1 MEPIRIIP
9 WTRRFVEGL
18 GDELASRHDFAE
30 HVVIFTHDRPRRYMR
45 EFLKRH
51 PALARPCIM
60 PELTHMSAFVQ
71 HVRDEL
77 SGPLRQANR
86 LDRIELLYRI
96 VQDLRRDG
104 TGLLAALPALSRDK
118 FLPWGGKLADLME
131 DLFRQDADP
140 MDIALMGG
148 EVADYAAALLEQLSA
163 IHAAYLDE
171 LTRREWTTGGL
182 DLRFAA
188 ANVHAVAELLQG
200 KKLVA
205 AGFYALSH
213 AEDVLMK
220 SLWQQGLLEVWWHSD
235 PAVAHREHS
244 HWAVFE
250 HRAWRDTWHASA
262 VVMGDEEDSKPELR
276 FVEGFDRHSQLKAL
290 EEELANDPQHADTAV
305 VLPDPGAL
313 MPVLHHLPEEDVNI
327 SMGYP
332 LERTPLAR
340 LLEILMRLQENR
352 DGDGLYFWKDCVAL
366 LRHPFIRML
375 GDDDYR
381 RTLHLHEGALR
392 TGPARVDPRHW
403 DPPYGISP
411 LEDVSA
417 ETVEETRSAVFDA
430 CLTLFEKA
438 ETLTAVADALDGLG
452 RLLHQKGKKVL
463 TAHLMD
469 AECLHRLLHGASPAL
484 RDTLA
489 SNEHFARPVLF
500 AMLRQQLS
508 AERVSF
514 EPEPLSGL
522 QVLGVLETRL
532 LHFRKLIL
540 MDAVEERIPGT
551 NPHDPLLPDTLRR
564 ELGLPGVR
572 RRDYVAA
579 YNFHRLVKGADEA
592 VILYQAGVQPGL
604 LDSKSIRSRFVEQL
618 LWDEEKKRGAIV
630 KVGDDDLLRPVAM
643 RSSPV
648 PTDVD
653 PIRMTDGI
661 REALQSKL
669 QKQGLSP
676 TKLDA
681 YLRCPKQFFFE
692 YLARL
697 REDARPEDELNRHLG
712 NVIHDTLQAFL
723 TPHLGRKVD
732 ISSLSADNL
741 TSTFERLL
749 NEKQEFQH
757 LPYDTKE
764 TMRRSA
770 RNRLLSFMAN
780 QGVTTPLYLEERF
793 ETTLGV
799 DALNVP
805 FYGFLD
811 RVDRRG
817 GGIVIL
823 DYKTGTIK
831 KPATKFWEGDLW
843 DRMHAHER
851 GTADPDLLSDI
862 AKSLGSIQLP
872 AYLHLYREDR
882 GETPWDAALVELK
895 DKGEEKP
902 LFHKK
907 TEEDTR
913 NEIITD
919 MIPRLLRFVLSHMVS
934 AEQFPAAVDKH
945 CQWCSFRNN
954 CGQ

>member
-18 GDELASRHDFAE
+18 GDELTGRPEFSD

-45 EFLKRH
+45 EYLKDH
-51 PALARPCIM
+51 IGLPRPCRM
-60 PELTHMSAFVQ
+60 PQITHMAAFVQ
-71 HVRDEL
+71 QIRDEL
-77 SGPLRQANR
+77 SGPMRQANR

-96 VQDLRRDG
+96 VHDLRRDG
-104 TGLLAALPALSRDK
+104 SGLLATLPELSRDK

-140 MDIALMGG
+140 MDIALAGG

-163 IHAAYLDE
+163 IHEAYLKE
-171 LTRREWTTGGL
+171 LNHRGWTTGGL
-182 DLRFAA
+182 DLQFAA
-188 ANVHAVAELLQG
+188 ANAHAVADLMDG
-200 KKLVA
+200 KRIVA

-220 SLWQQGLLEVWWHSD
+220 TLWQRGLLEVWWHSD
-235 PAVAHREHS
+235 PAIAYREHS

-250 HRAWRDTWHASA
+250 HRAWRDDWHASA
-262 VVMGDEEDSKPELR
+262 VVHGDETERQTELR

-290 EEELANDPQHADTAV
+290 GEELGRDPEHSDTAV

-332 LERTPLAR
+332 LDRTPLAR

-352 DGDGLYFWKDCVAL
+352 DSDGLYFWKDCVAL

-392 TGPARVDPRHW
+392 IGPARVDPRHW
-403 DPPYGISP
+403 DAPYGVSP
-411 LEDVSA
+411 LDDVSGVA
-417 ETVEETRSAVFDA
+417 VEETRKAVFNT
-430 CLTLFEKA
+430 CLTLFEEA
-438 ETLTAVADALDGLG
+438 DTLAGVADALDGFG
-452 RLLHQKGKKVL
+452 RLLHERGKKVL
-463 TAHLMD
+463 IAHLMD

-489 SNEHFARPVLF
+489 SHERFALPVLF

-630 KVGDDDLLRPVAM
+630 EVGDALLQPVTM

-648 PTDVD
+648 PTGVTGIPVTDT
-653 PIRMTDGI
+653 IRKELRT
-661 REALQSKL
+661 KL
-669 QKQGLSP
+669 AKQGLSP
-676 TKLDA
+676 TRLDA

-697 REDARPEDELNRHLG
+697 REDSRPEDELNRHLG
-712 NVIHDTLQAFL
+712 NVIHDTLQEFL
-723 TPHLGRKVD
+723 TPHLGRTVD
-732 ISSLSADNL
+732 ISGLSQDNL
-741 TSTFERLL
+741 TSIFERHLT
-749 NEKQEFQH
+749 EKEEFQN
-757 LPYDTKE
+757 LPFDARE
-764 TMRRSA
+764 SIRRTG
-770 RNRLLSFMAN
+770 RNRLLSFMAHQARPSRSIWRN
-780 QGVTTPLYLEERF
+780 GSRPRSPPTGWIYPSSGSSTGWTAGMGASSSSTTRPGPSRNPLRSSGRA
-793 ETTLGV
+793 TSGNACQNMTRQPRTR
-799 DALNVP
+799 ACCP
-805 FYGFLD
+805 TSPKPSAACSSPP
-811 RVDRRG
+811 
-817 GGIVIL
+817 ICTS
-823 DYKTGTIK
+823 TGTTGMK
-831 KPATKFWEGDLW
+831 FRGTPRWWSSRTKARKSRSSSTNRTRKRATKSSW
-843 DRMHAHER
+843 
-851 GTADPDLLSDI
+851 
-862 AKSLGSIQLP
+862 
-872 AYLHLYREDR
+872 
-882 GETPWDAALVELK
+882 
-895 DKGEEKP
+895 
-902 LFHKK
+902 
-907 TEEDTR
+907 TR
-913 NEIITD
+913 
-919 MIPRLLRFVLSHMVS
+919 
-934 AEQFPAAVDKH
+934 
-945 CQWCSFRNN
+945 FRN
-954 CGQ
+954 CSASSSAT